1 MPVIVFIY
9 FAILSNNNFMKEF
22 VELND
27 EEGLDPS
34 SWEVVRT
41 LGHQMVNDMVNYLK
55 DVNERPVW
63 IPIPQD
69 VKDSF
74 KNLYRKAL
82 RM

>member
-1 MPVIVFIY
+1 
-9 FAILSNNNFMKEF
+9 MKEF